1 MKKIILSLL
10 TLVLTV
16 PMFSQG
22 FASFSVDGALQPAV
36 IKNIVEKTSLVE
48 VLVGEKTDIK
58 NLKYKYKLYSGCT
71 LSPELTPNFTHAQTV
86 VINKNDGTSKEWLVE
101 VKQLK
106 AASLPLEQKFSEAN
120 PSISNNENIGWAG
133 MGTDPRITNTIRF
146 GNKGV
151 SFWVAINQS
160 ASKVEYQLKM
170 VSKEKVSFDGEFVVE
185 TSKDGKSWKVLKEFD
200 ERNPMSADG
209 NYSHEITNDVRFIRW
224 TYFTRNKLNLNLN
237 NIIVTTNK

>member
-1 MKKIILSLL
+1 MKKIILSIL

-22 FASFSVDGALQPAV
+22 FSSFTVDGALQPAV
-36 IKNIVEKTSLVE
+36 IKNIVDKESLVE

-58 NLKYKYKLYSGCT
+58 NLKSKYKLYSGCS
-71 LSPELTPNFTHAQTV
+71 LSKELSADFSQAQLVT
-86 VINKNDGTSKEWLVE
+86 INKNDGVSKDWLVD

-106 AASLPLEQKFSEAN
+106 SASLPLELNFSNAN
-120 PSISNNENIGWAG
+120 PSTSNNENIGWAG
-133 MGTDPRITNTIRF
+133 IGTDPRITNAVRF

-151 SFWVAINQS
+151 SFWVAINQP
-160 ASKVEYQLKM
+160 ASKLNYELKM
-170 VSKEKVSFDGEFVVE
+170 VSKDKVKFDGEFVVE

-200 ERNPMSADG
+200 ETNQISADG
-209 NYSHEITNDVRFIRW
+209 NYSHELAKDVRFIRW

-237 NIIVTTNK
+237 NILVTADK